1 MSDVAIV
8 DSGGAN
14 IASLRYAL
22 DRLGASSELT
32 TDAASL
38 RSAARVILP
47 GVGNAS
53 DAMARLRA
61 LQLDSV
67 IRTLSQP
74 VLGICLGMQLLF
86 QASEEGG
93 GDGATRCL
101 GIIDAT
107 VHRMSG
113 SRERPIPHM
122 GWNRLQ
128 FAANSPLLAGLDDGV
143 HMYFVHGYAAPVGPW
158 TQATTVYGDAFT
170 AVVAERNFLGT
181 QFHPERSAR
190 GGSQLLAN
198 FLRLGRCA

>member
-1 MSDVAIV
+1 MTDVAIV

-32 TDAASL
+32 TNTATL
-38 RSAARVILP
+38 RGAARVILP

-61 LQLDSV
+61 LRLDSV
-67 IRTLSQP
+67 IRTLTQP

-86 QASEEGG
+86 QSSEEGG
-93 GDGATRCL
+93 DDGATDCL
-101 GIIDAT
+101 GVVDGT
-107 VHRMSG
+107 VRRLSG
-113 SRERPIPHM
+113 NRERPIPHM
-122 GWNRLQ
+122 GWNQLQ
-128 FAANSPLLAGLDDGV
+128 FTATTPLFAGLANGV
-143 HMYFVHGYAAPVGPW
+143 HMYFVHGYAAPVGRW
-158 TQATTVYGDAFT
+158 TQATTAYGESFT
-170 AVVAERNFLGT
+170 AVVAERNFCGT
-181 QFHPERSAR
+181 QFHPERSAH

>member
-1 MSDVAIV
+1 
-8 DSGGAN
+8 
-14 IASLRYAL
+14 
-22 DRLGASSELT
+22 
-32 TDAASL
+32 
-38 RSAARVILP
+38 
-47 GVGNAS
+47 
-53 DAMARLRA
+53 
-61 LQLDSV
+61 
-67 IRTLSQP
+67 

-158 TQATTVYGDAFT
+158 TQATTAYGDAFT

-198 FLRLGRCA
+198 FLQIGRCA